1 MKRLKAAG
9 EEFAQIQPAESEA
22 SSKSGPIVSVSGP
35 DQVRLTKK
43 HHLLTKLWQLLTVRV
58 HNASAQTTWQK
69 YCLGGIYVATPDDFR
84 TLPVDCTEAVLSLW
98 VCVVLLPFSFLHAQQ
113 QRQRAAAYAL
123 HLPFY
128 IWQSIWTYGT
138 VIEILISF
146 CLFHPSLKI
155 MLYMFYNLKSF
166 RLKQTV

>member
-1 MKRLKAAG
+1 MTKCSSVLSATRV
-9 EEFAQIQPAESEA
+9 
-22 SSKSGPIVSVSGP
+22 SKSFEHSGFTWKFTTLSTRSNAQFVRKYLEPSGNSNNIRWATYFYIV
-35 DQVRLTKK
+35 
-43 HHLLTKLWQLLTVRV
+43 
-58 HNASAQTTWQK
+58 K
-69 YCLGGIYVATPDDFR
+69 YIYVATPDDFR
-84 TLPVDCTEAVLSLW
+84 TLPVDCTQALLSLC

-113 QRQRAAAYAL
+113 QRQRAAAYVL

-138 VIEILISF
+138 VIKILISF

-166 RLKQTV
+166 RLKQQFSHLLVVPT